1 MRSFTKRRYKLTSSL
16 FLSKSVLIFLVADV
30 SLKVFYQINTIRI
43 FEWMTLLKDFIIIKN
58 KETKICVSL
67 HIYFKQK
74 RDIKALLNDQLS
86 FQCHKHFL
94 VLNKKQHQNFW

>member
-1 MRSFTKRRYKLTSSL
+1 
-16 FLSKSVLIFLVADV
+16 
-30 SLKVFYQINTIRI
+30 
-43 FEWMTLLKDFIIIKN
+43 MTLLKDFIIIKN

-86 FQCHKHFL
+86 FQCHEHFL
-94 VLNKKQHQNFW
+94 VLNKKQHQNFWWSSGLIHREPK